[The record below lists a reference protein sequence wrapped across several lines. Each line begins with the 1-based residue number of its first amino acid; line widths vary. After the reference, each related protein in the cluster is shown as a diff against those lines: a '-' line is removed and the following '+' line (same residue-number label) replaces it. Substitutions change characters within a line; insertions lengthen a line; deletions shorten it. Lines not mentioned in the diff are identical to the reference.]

1 MRLVDKKYA
10 GKAVG
15 VGSCKILGRIHAA
28 ELEIEGKY
36 ITCSF
41 TVIENNSTEFLFG
54 LDNLRRFQCSIDL
67 KKNML
72 IFENGLS
79 TSFLSDGEIT
89 KNKPP
94 ASKEQLEEKLKKLID
109 MGFSKADSAEA
120 LRECGYNEEVA
131 SSILMQRKFGSK

>member
-54 LDNLRRFQCSIDL
+54 LDNLRRFQCNIDL

-94 ASKEQLEEKLKKLID
+94 ASKEQLEEKLKKLTD